1 MNLHIQILL
10 AGIVL
15 AGAWNPA
22 NAQGNALELIRVEF
36 WAPQDKAG
44 HWVRIR
50 KDGLSGE
57 ELSGEFKTNAWFVDK
72 TGAIVKKPVA
82 YAAGAT
88 PRAGA
93 CFRILG
99 SGKFCPPASDPG
111 GSAPTDPAPYFVR
124 GVVVDASGQPTG
136 MVFPTKQ
143 LTKTGTKKVFEYR
156 AEPATSA
163 FPDQQVQ
170 FMEQYRIRWE
180 WSPSGDENGAWT
192 QAGISDNRLYV
203 THRKPLERTPFFYTC
218 LHLGCTEAHSETNE
232 AAIVAAVQAKF
243 ASRCIAR
250 VDDAQNN
257 CLKYWG
263 DPFRTRQNR
272 GLEYLLENASG
283 ADYEDGRC
291 QEWAEF
297 FQKTLAAQGIS
308 GNLVTALAYNP
319 AGTTVGVFDNAV
331 ESTYLTRV
339 EQFFGNDLFPTPNHP
354 TNPTNVLL
362 DNGDPVFNLPG
373 SGTRV
378 ILHGTKATPVGGG
391 QEELVVISQFF
402 VKNWNFSAGENQF
415 YAVLPA
421 GQPLSIKD
429 ANNQQVAIAYGAD
442 ESGAE
447 AQSNGNPTAHFDD
460 HVLFRHNNQYYD
472 PSYGNGPFPDKDNW
486 VTVSLTGYGSM
497 ILYLAPDNA
506 RYFLLWVHENADNTN
521 SGIIKF
527 K

>member
-1 MNLHIQILL
+1 MNWRTQILL
-10 AGIVL
+10 AAFVL

-22 NAQGNALELIRVEF
+22 HAKGNALELLRVEF
-36 WAPQDKAG
+36 WAPKDKAE
-44 HWVRIR
+44 HWVRIN

-57 ELSGEFKTNAWFVDK
+57 ELSGQYK
-72 TGAIVKKPVA
+72 TGAWVVGPTGSVAKKPVA
-82 YAAGAT
+82 YASGAT
-88 PRAGA
+88 PRVGA
-93 CFRILG
+93 CFRISG

-156 AEPATSA
+156 AEPANAA
-163 FPDQQVQ
+163 FPDHQVQ
-170 FMEQYRIRWE
+170 FLEQFRIRWE

-218 LHLGCTEAHSETNE
+218 LHLGCTEANNETSET
-232 AAIVAAVQAKF
+232 AIVAAVQAKF
-243 ASRCIAR
+243 ASRCITR

-272 GLEYLLENASG
+272 GLDCLLENASG

-291 QEWAEF
+291 QEWTEF
-297 FQKTLAAQGIS
+297 FEETLAVQGIS
-308 GNLVTALAYNP
+308 GNRVTALAYNP
-319 AGTTVGVFDNAV
+319 AGAVGVFDNTLEGA
-331 ESTYLTRV
+331 YLARV

-354 TNPTNVLL
+354 TDPTNVLL

-373 SGTRV
+373 SGTRI

-391 QEELVVISQFF
+391 PQELVVISQFF
-402 VKNWNFSAGENQF
+402 VKNWNFSAGEDQF

-421 GQPLSIKD
+421 GQPLTIRD
-429 ANNQQVAIAYGAD
+429 QNGQDVATVYGAD
-442 ESGAE
+442 ESGAD
-447 AQSNGNPTAHFDD
+447 AQGNSNPTAHFDD
-460 HVLFRHNNQYYD
+460 HVLFRYNNQYYD
-472 PSYGNGPFPDKDNW
+472 PSYGTGPSPDKDSW
-486 VTVSLTGYGSM
+486 AVGSLSGYGTLISYFDEDN
-497 ILYLAPDNA
+497 ILL
-506 RYFLLWVHENADNTN
+506 RLLWIHQKTNQSNTH
-521 SGIIKF
+521 IIKL